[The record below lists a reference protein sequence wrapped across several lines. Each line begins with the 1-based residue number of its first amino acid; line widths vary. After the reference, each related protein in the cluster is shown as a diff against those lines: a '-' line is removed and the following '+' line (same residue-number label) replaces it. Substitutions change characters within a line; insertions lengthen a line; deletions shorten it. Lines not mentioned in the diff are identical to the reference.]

1 VKFVSHLQNDPH
13 GSQNMTQWTPRHRL
27 NQESTL
33 RETILIVEDNEART
47 DEIKGI
53 LRQESRTI
61 YTTNSAAEA
70 ISVCHD
76 LLPDLIILSIEI
88 PDLSGPRAIDVFK
101 DRAPGVPILAISKFH
116 SIGDAVETM
125 RHGAVDY
132 LAAPMNAQLLLKAT
146 DRALQEARLSGEL
159 DKARQQ
165 VRDKFGISHMLT
177 RSAKMLHVF
186 DQVRAVASTD
196 ATVLIRGE
204 TGTGKELITRAIHE
218 KSKRRDKPFI
228 SVNCGAF
235 TESLLESELFGH
247 EKGSFTGAAG
257 RRQGVFEMADGGT
270 LFLDELG
277 ETSLSVQVNLLR
289 VLEEM
294 EFRRVGG
301 HEKVRVDVRILAATN
316 VTLEKAVADGRF
328 REDLYYRLNVFPIE
342 LPPLRDRP
350 EDIPLLMRH
359 FLDGA
364 SEEYNVK
371 APMVTS
377 EAIQEIVEYKWPGNV
392 RQLRAMCERWVITRN
407 SQRLE
412 REHLPTTMLSP
423 EQKADA
429 GASFSVDE
437 SLPMNELTE
446 RAVQKIEKAYIQ
458 KTLKATKGHLGETAR
473 KAGITRRTLYTKMK
487 LYGLEVGD
495 FREI

>member
-1 VKFVSHLQNDPH
+1 
-13 GSQNMTQWTPRHRL
+13 MTPWTPRNRL
-27 NQESTL
+27 SQESTL
-33 RETILIVEDNEART
+33 RETILIVEDNESRI
-47 DEIKGI
+47 DEIKQI
-53 LRQESRTI
+53 LRREGRTI
-61 YTTNSAAEA
+61 YTTNSATEA
-70 ISVCHD
+70 ISICHD

-101 DRAPGVPILAISKFH
+101 DRAPGVPILAISTH
-116 SIGDAVETM
+116 RSIGDAVETM
-125 RHGAVDY
+125 RRGATDY
-132 LAAPMNAQLLLKAT
+132 VASPMEPHQLLKAT
-146 DRALQEARLSGEL
+146 DRALQEARLSG
-159 DKARQQ
+159 DIDRARQQ
-165 VRDKFGISHMLT
+165 LRDKFGISHMLT
-177 RSAKMLHVF
+177 RSAKMLDVF

-247 EKGSFTGAAG
+247 EKGSFTGASG
-257 RRQGVFEMADGGT
+257 QRQGVFEMADGGT

-289 VLEEM
+289 VLEDM

-316 VTLEKAVADGRF
+316 VMLEKAVADGRF

-342 LPPLRDRP
+342 LPPLRERP

-359 FLDGA
+359 FLEGA
-364 SEEYNVK
+364 SEEYGVK
-371 APMVTS
+371 APIVAS
-377 EAIQEIVEYKWPGNV
+377 KAIQEIVEYKWPGNV

-407 SQRLE
+407 GQRLE
-412 REHLPTTMLSP
+412 REHLPATILSTG
-423 EQKADA
+423 QKVGG
-429 GASFSVDE
+429 GANFAIDE
-437 SLPMNELTE
+437 SIPMNELTD
-446 RAVQKIEKAYIQ
+446 RAVQKIEKAYMQ
-458 KTLKATKGHLGETAR
+458 KALKLTNGHLGETAK

-487 LYGLEVGD
+487 LYGLDVTD
-495 FREI
+495 FRTV

>member
-1 VKFVSHLQNDPH
+1 
-13 GSQNMTQWTPRHRL
+13 M
-27 NQESTL
+27 
-33 RETILIVEDNEART
+33 EA
-47 DEIKGI
+47 
-53 LRQESRTI
+53 
-61 YTTNSAAEA
+61 
-70 ISVCHD
+70 H
-76 LLPDLIILSIEI
+76 
-88 PDLSGPRAIDVFK
+88 
-101 DRAPGVPILAISKFH
+101 
-116 SIGDAVETM
+116 
-125 RHGAVDY
+125 
-132 LAAPMNAQLLLKAT
+132 QLLRAT

-289 VLEEM
+289 ALEEM

-301 HEKVRVDVRILAATN
+301 HEKVRVDVRILAATG
-316 VTLEKAVADGRF
+316 V
-328 REDLYYRLNVFPIE
+328 
-342 LPPLRDRP
+342 PL
-350 EDIPLLMRH
+350 ILL
-359 FLDGA
+359 
-364 SEEYNVK
+364 
-371 APMVTS
+371 
-377 EAIQEIVEYKWPGNV
+377 
-392 RQLRAMCERWVITRN
+392 
-407 SQRLE
+407 
-412 REHLPTTMLSP
+412 
-423 EQKADA
+423 
-429 GASFSVDE
+429 
-437 SLPMNELTE
+437 
-446 RAVQKIEKAYIQ
+446 
-458 KTLKATKGHLGETAR
+458 
-473 KAGITRRTLYTKMK
+473 TLYWLLGGDSSSSRGGGRYMEWQD
-487 LYGLEVGD
+487 YGGD
-495 FREI
+495 SYDY